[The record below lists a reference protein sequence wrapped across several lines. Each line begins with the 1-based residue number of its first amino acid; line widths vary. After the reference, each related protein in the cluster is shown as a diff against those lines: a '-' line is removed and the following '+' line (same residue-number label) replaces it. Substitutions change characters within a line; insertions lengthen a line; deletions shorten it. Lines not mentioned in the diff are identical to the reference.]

1 MRRALG
7 TLTGRRADDDLERE
21 LAAHL
26 EMVEED
32 LRRRG
37 HTPADAVRLARLR
50 VGAPAQAMDRLRDQR
65 GLPDL
70 SSVWLDLKLGVRML
84 RRSWGLSLVAGIAM
98 TAVILIAAGS
108 FTILRVLSGVVVPLD
123 EGDRVVALQ
132 TFDRSANRVRPT
144 AWVDFDR
151 WRGALGS
158 IDDIGA
164 FRSVPRVLAPAD
176 GPAGTVPVVSS
187 AEPLQVAEMTASGFT
202 VARVGPLLGRPL
214 VADDEHAG
222 AGPVVVIGYDLWRSR
237 FMGDPAVVGRRVRL
251 DGAVHTVVGV
261 MPAGFQF
268 PVNHNLWVP
277 LGAGTAPGAS
287 RQRAAFF
294 VFGRLARGITPETAN
309 ATLAAVGIA
318 PPAGESPD
326 QFEARVVP
334 YTRGFVHLE
343 PLWADLLLILV
354 TVLLVPPCA
363 NVAILMYARTVTRQR
378 EFAARHALGA
388 SRARIIGQLFVEA
401 LVLAGAAAGLAL
413 LLYGFTFAGA
423 TVDVSQSPGA
433 TPFWMDFSLSSA
445 MMLYVG
451 AFVLGAA
458 AIVGAVP
465 ALRATGPLVQAGLR
479 TMQGGGSPQLGPTW
493 TILIV
498 AQVAVAVAVLPPASE
513 LAWGLL
519 RPGVLGPGFPAER
532 FATVRL
538 DIDRVAQARLVR
550 ELEEAPD
557 LSGVTVAAAQLG
569 GDGADRALV
578 DVDSVGDARSGA
590 SDADVVTGLEVEL
603 QRIAPGFFDVLDTP
617 LRAGRAF
624 TPDDPPADR
633 AVIVNQTF
641 AHDVLGTVSP
651 LGRRIRYRRLGS
663 GTIRAGEPWREIV
676 GVVDD
681 RPANRSTRVIY
692 EPVALEELSPSYL
705 LLRTATAPGVVE
717 QRVRALA
724 TALDPWAR
732 VDRVRRLDE
741 VYIAQERRRA
751 AGALALASAT
761 IVILLL
767 STAGLYSLMAF
778 TVTQRRR
785 EIGIRSALGAQP
797 RRLLAAIFTRALGQ
811 VSVGVGVGSVA
822 ALALTRWLPI
832 QDLGGWP
839 VPWVLPAAVVLLML
853 LGLVAAIGPARRG
866 LRVAP
871 TEALRVE

>member
-1 MRRALG
+1 MRRALSP
-7 TLTGRRADDDLERE
+7 LTGRRADDDLERE

-26 EMVEED
+26 EMVEAD
-32 LRRRG
+32 FRRRG
-37 HTPADAVRLARLR
+37 HAPADAVRLARLR

-65 GLPDL
+65 GLPGL

-144 AWVDFDR
+144 SWIDFDR
-151 WRGALGS
+151 WRRTPGS

-176 GPAGTVPVVSS
+176 GPAGPAPLVSS

-202 VARVGPLLGRPL
+202 VARVAPLLGRPL
-214 VADDEHAG
+214 VADDEQPG

-237 FMGDPAVVGRRVRL
+237 FMGDPTVVGRLVRL
-251 DGAVHTVVGV
+251 DGDVHTVVGV
-261 MPAGFQF
+261 MPEGFRF

-277 LGAGTAPGAS
+277 LGAGTASGAS

-294 VFGRLARGITPETAN
+294 VFGRLARGRTPEAAN
-309 ATLAAVGIA
+309 TTLAAVGIA
-318 PPAGESPD
+318 PSAGESPD
-326 QFEARVVP
+326 RFEARVVP

-401 LVLAGAAAGLAL
+401 LVLAGAAAALAL
-413 LLYGFTFAGA
+413 LLYGLTFARA

-433 TPFWMDFSLSSA
+433 TPFWMDFSLSPA
-445 MMLYVG
+445 VTMYVG
-451 AFVLGAA
+451 AVVLGAA

-465 ALRATGPLVQAGLR
+465 ALRATGPLLQAGLR
-479 TMQGGGSPQLGPTW
+479 TMQGGASLQLGPTW
-493 TILIV
+493 TLLIV

-532 FATVRL
+532 FVTVRL
-538 DIDRVAQARLVR
+538 DIDGVAQARLVR
-550 ELEEAPD
+550 ELEDAPD
-557 LSGVTVAAAQLG
+557 LSGVTVAAAPPG
-569 GDGADRALV
+569 GDGADSALV
-578 DVDSVGDARSGA
+578 EVDSVADAGSPA
-590 SDADVVTGLEVEL
+590 LDVDVVTRLEVEL
-603 QRIAPGFFDVLDTP
+603 LRIAPGFFDVLDTP

-624 TPDDPPADR
+624 TPGDPPADR

-641 AHDVLGTVSP
+641 ADEVLGSVSP
-651 LGRRIRYRRLGS
+651 LGRRIRYRRPGS
-663 GTIRAGEPWREIV
+663 GTIRARDPWREIV

-681 RPANRSTRVIY
+681 RPANRSTPVIY
-692 EPVALEELSPSYL
+692 DPVALEELSPSHL
-705 LLRTATAPGVVE
+705 LVRTATAPGVVE
-717 QRVRALA
+717 QHVRGLA
-724 TALDPWAR
+724 TALDPLAR
-732 VDRVRRLDE
+732 VDQVRRLDE
-741 VYIAQERRRA
+741 VYIAQERRGA
-751 AGALALASAT
+751 AAALALASVT

-767 STAGLYSLMAF
+767 SAAGLYSLMAF
-778 TVTQRRR
+778 AVTQRRR

-797 RRLLAAIFTRALGQ
+797 RRLLAAVFKRALGQ
-811 VSVGVGVGSVA
+811 VSAGVVVGSVA
-822 ALALTRWLPI
+822 ALTLARWLPI

-839 VPWVLPAAVVLLML
+839 VPGVLPAAVVLLMF
-853 LGLVAAIGPARRG
+853 LGLAAAIGPARRG
-866 LRVAP
+866 LRIAP
-871 TEALRVE
+871 TEALRLD